1 MQDGDA
7 TRRTYLA
14 NERTFLAW
22 WRTGLT
28 AVAVSLAIGKIA
40 PDIADAETRW
50 PYVTIG
56 MGFALLAIGVFVYG
70 LMRERAVAEAVRRG
84 EYAALSTPV
93 LVVLTGAA
101 VLLSVATAVALA
113 IV

>member
-28 AVAVSLAIGKIA
+28 AVAVSLGIGKIA
-40 PDIADAETRW
+40 PDLADPETRW
-50 PYVTIG
+50 PYVAVGI
-56 MGFALLAIGVFVYG
+56 GFAFLAVAVFVYG

-84 EYAALSTPV
+84 DYAPLNTTV

-101 VLLSVATAVALA
+101 VLLSVATAAALTLD
-113 IV
+113 